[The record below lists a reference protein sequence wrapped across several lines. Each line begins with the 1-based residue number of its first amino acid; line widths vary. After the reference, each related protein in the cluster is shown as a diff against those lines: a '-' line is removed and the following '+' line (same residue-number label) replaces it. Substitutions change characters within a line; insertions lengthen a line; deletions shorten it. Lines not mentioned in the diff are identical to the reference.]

1 MPCHRAPPESSEIRK
16 FRILSPPNCDHV
28 AIMAIRHSG
37 ARQCAAHTTAT
48 GVNDSCDNKKNNNE
62 TTKSGT
68 TAPSPI

>member
-48 GVNDSCDNKKNNNE
+48 GDNDSCDNKK
-62 TTKSGT
+62 TTMK
-68 TAPSPI
+68 